1 MMSFLFWAGLFWA
14 GSPAFGADA
23 VAAQPPRTVAEL
35 RCFSGRYPHLAVFND
50 NAECGIGAV
59 VPWAGKLWVVTYAPH
74 APHGGDDKL
83 YEIDPRLRIEARPE
97 SIGGTPAN
105 RLIHRE
111 SNQLFIGP
119 YCIDADGNVRVIP
132 YTKAL
137 GRPTATARHLCDP
150 ANKVYTFTME
160 EGLYEIDVHSLEV
173 KTIHKDM
180 HAEGAV
186 DYLPGYHGKGGYT
199 GQRRLVVANNG
210 YKGEDRDVSFYDF
223 AGCLAEWDARQW
235 KVLEENQY
243 CEVTGPGGIYG
254 NSRDTDPVWATGW
267 DMRSVLLRV
276 LDDGTWRVYRL
287 PIADYS
293 YVARHGWHTEW
304 PRIRRVV
311 PGDGGRPPQAIDEH
325 ARRLVRLSTDVP
337 CRQYGG
343 LAADRFT
350 FEDHRGLHRLERPH
364 RLRVR
369 RYGSIRLHPRF
380 IRYAQPAQR
389 AIAVQPLV
397 HHLGGAARGGTADGM
412 GRPVAAR

>member
-1 MMSFLFWAGLFWA
+1 MVGRLPRNLMMSFLFWTGLCWTGLFCA

-35 RCFSGRYPHLAVFND
+35 KCFSGRYPHLAVFND

-74 APHGGDDKL
+74 APRGGDDKL

-137 GRPTATARHLCDP
+137 GRPTATARHLSDP

-199 GQRRLVVANNG
+199 GQGRLVVANNG
-210 YKGEDRDVSFYDF
+210 YKGKDRDVSFYDF
-223 AGCLAEWDARQW
+223 AGCLAEWDGRCW
-235 KVLEENQY
+235 KVLEEKPILR
-243 CEVTGPGGIYG
+243 GD
-254 NSRDTDPVWATGW
+254 RTGW
-267 DMRSVLLRV
+267 NLREFPRHRPG
-276 LDDGTWRVYRL
+276 LGDRMGTCVRCCCGCSTGERGT
-287 PIADYS
+287 PIVFQS
-293 YVARHGWHTEW
+293 PT
-304 PRIRRVV
+304 IR
-311 PGDGGRPPQAIDEH
+311 
-325 ARRLVRLSTDVP
+325 T
-337 CRQYGG
+337 
-343 LAADRFT
+343 
-350 FEDHRGLHRLERPH
+350 
-364 RLRVR
+364 
-369 RYGSIRLHPRF
+369 
-380 IRYAQPAQR
+380 
-389 AIAVQPLV
+389 
-397 HHLGGAARGGTADGM
+397 
-412 GRPVAAR
+412 